1 MESKDSL
8 EQLHNDSFFF
18 FLFFIIIRIIV
29 LRNFIYFFLRSYFYD
44 HFIYKQ
50 LDQLSK
56 NWHVCTKNFSSL
68 NQESLL
74 IDLLSLFY
82 L

>member
-56 NWHVCTKNFSSL
+56 N
-68 NQESLL
+68 
-74 IDLLSLFY
+74 
-82 L
+82 